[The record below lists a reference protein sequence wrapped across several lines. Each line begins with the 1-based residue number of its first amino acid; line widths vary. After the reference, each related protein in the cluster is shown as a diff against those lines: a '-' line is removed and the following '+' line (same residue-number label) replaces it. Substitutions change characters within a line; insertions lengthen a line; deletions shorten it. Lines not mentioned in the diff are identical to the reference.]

1 MDDDGDSALKTVN
14 SKLADVLDGRVE
26 PEINEDEISRTS
38 MIQNGVASSMET
50 TEAVHRR
57 REVMLLRAVAE
68 KYGKTLAKEG
78 TSADSLIQ
86 EFLGPDPN
94 SSNDKIS
101 GLAKGALDVD
111 MKDEDFEAM
120 PTTGS
125 SGGTKMSNLSNNISS
140 LVNDKKVKEANIDLI
155 ERSKHVPLR
164 LTLEERKLLRLCEA
178 ALDVSEYTD
187 KVDILSWKNKTGRIH
202 EQIRDICAVLSGLAV
217 AANYEVGQKMIKD
230 RSFEDNAEYFADV
243 FEIGRRHKILNPERM
258 RTDYGKLIHLLMD
271 SQSPEV
277 QRLLEFQL
285 VKRVSTVHEHLKQR
299 NCLKLLEHP
308 DAVIATTAITD
319 HGKSRSEI
327 QRELKAKDKA
337 VKNLLQLFS
346 NEGYGRSS
354 DKGLTDD
361 EIEWCLYSMGDNSSF
376 LLFNRDPVDRM
387 ISYLKKYFGSG
398 ASSKQGQQQNK
409 EVMSGLDSDDETDS
423 DGTIDDKYNLCKEKG
438 PSRRSLAIQ
447 SGCKGARLTHDHGR
461 QYQFAI
467 QTLTLWREVQNDM
480 FKLWCLAEDDLLDPD
495 NYYSLRDTGQGLN
508 RIQSAPR
515 IGRAMSEILRKA
527 QSSLGSWIGSSV
539 VHLGDHNVPN
549 ALTFIDKYTQVPRI
563 LNPIVSVL
571 EAIPQLVRENRGGV
585 GDMIRKAHGSAE
597 ECQIDIMQD
606 FFKHAFDGSGADN
619 FYDAGSCIDGRLTS
633 AWNWCNKLDKKDYY
647 PIFKLC
653 GFTGF
658 DGNFKG

>member
-1 MDDDGDSALKTVN
+1 MDDNIWVRDGLEPINK

-26 PEINEDEISRTS
+26 PEIYEEEMSRTTEL
-38 MIQNGVASSMET
+38 QNGGGLSSSQASAET
-50 TEAVHRR
+50 LQRR

-68 KYGKTLAKEG
+68 KYGKVLATAG
-78 TSADSLIQ
+78 TDAESMIKD
-86 EFLGPDPN
+86 FLGPMPDEN
-94 SSNDKIS
+94 STS
-101 GLAKGALDVD
+101 AKGPVDVD
-111 MKDEDFEAM
+111 MMDDNETFTANSK
-120 PTTGS
+120 S
-125 SGGTKMSNLSNNISS
+125 STNNLTNSFFSS
-140 LVNDKKVKEANIDLI
+140 KKVKEANVDLI

-164 LTLEERKLLRLCEA
+164 LTLEQRKVLRLCEA

-187 KVDILSWKNKTGRIH
+187 KVDVLSWKSKTGRIH

-217 AANYEVGQKMIKD
+217 AADYEVGQKMIKD
-230 RSFEDNAEYFADV
+230 RSFEDNAEYFATV

-277 QRLLEFQL
+277 QRLLEFRL
-285 VKRVSTVHEHLKQR
+285 VKRVSTVHDLLQRR
-299 NCLKLLEHP
+299 NCLRLLEHQ
-308 DAVIATTAITD
+308 DAVIATTAIVDNKMT
-319 HGKSRSEI
+319 GKSRSDIQKEI
-327 QRELKAKDKA
+327 KAKDKA
-337 VKNLLQLFS
+337 VKRLLQQFS
-346 NEGYGRSS
+346 NQGYGRSEA
-354 DKGLTDD
+354 DGLSDD

-376 LLFNRDPVDRM
+376 LVFNRDPVDKM
-387 ISYLKKYFGSG
+387 IMLLKKHF
-398 ASSKQGQQQNK
+398 SSDTSRKQEKQPNEKQL
-409 EVMSGLDSDDETDS
+409 GLDSDDDS
-423 DGTIDDKYNLCKEKG
+423 EREESSKSFGKG
-438 PSRRSLAIQ
+438 PPRRSLAIQ
-447 SGCKGARLTHDHGR
+447 SGHKGARLTHDHNR
-461 QYQFAI
+461 QYQFAL
-467 QTLTLWREVQNDM
+467 QTLTLWREIQNDM

-515 IGRAMSEILRKA
+515 IGRAMCEILRRA
-527 QSSLGSWIGSSV
+527 QRSLGTWIGSSV

-563 LNPIVSVL
+563 LNPIVNVI
-571 EAIPQLVRENRGGV
+571 EAIPQLVNENKGGL
-585 GDMIRKAHGSAE
+585 GDLIRKNYGSAE
-597 ECQIDIMQD
+597 ECMIEILQD

-647 PIFKLC
+647 PIFKLA